1 MRKMNKLGKGLGA
14 LLGEEAGE
22 SEITSIPVHLIH
34 SNPHQPR
41 AFFDEKAL
49 EELSESIKKHG
60 VVQPV
65 IIRKTGQEY
74 ELIAGERRLR
84 ASKMA
89 GLEEIPV
96 IVREYNDSES
106 AEIALVENLQ
116 REDLNP
122 VEEGIAYEQLMN
134 QFQLTQEKAAE
145 MVGKSRSYVANM
157 LRILALPEEVKTLLS
172 EKKISVGQARPLL
185 ALKNPAEQIHLAKRI
200 AEEGLSA
207 RQVEQMTSPRE
218 AMKKKE
224 EPGGERVFY
233 QSIEEKLKLSIGTPV
248 RIKLGSKKKNGII
261 EISFYGDDEFQ
272 RLIRFLEN
280 SDRME

>member
-134 QFQLTQEKAAE
+134 QFQLTQEKQRKWW
-145 MVGKSRSYVANM
+145 GKAVPM
-157 LRILALPEEVKTLLS
+157 
-172 EKKISVGQARPLL
+172 
-185 ALKNPAEQIHLAKRI
+185 
-200 AEEGLSA
+200 
-207 RQVEQMTSPRE
+207 
-218 AMKKKE
+218 
-224 EPGGERVFY
+224 
-233 QSIEEKLKLSIGTPV
+233 
-248 RIKLGSKKKNGII
+248 
-261 EISFYGDDEFQ
+261 
-272 RLIRFLEN
+272 
-280 SDRME
+280 